1 MRTMTKDDAHRPRH
15 PDLKKIIV
23 RIIKACIDPFYITF
37 NLKEGGA

>member
-23 RIIKACIDPFYITF
+23 RSDKACIDQFYITTMQQF
-37 NLKEGGA
+37 R